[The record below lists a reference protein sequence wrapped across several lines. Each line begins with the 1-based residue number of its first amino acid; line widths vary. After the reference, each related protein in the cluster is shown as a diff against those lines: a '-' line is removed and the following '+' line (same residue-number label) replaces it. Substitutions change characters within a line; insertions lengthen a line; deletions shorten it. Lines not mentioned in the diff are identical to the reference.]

1 MAQTEN
7 QTDPSSYHYLKEL
20 FDVQRIDTPVPVELP
35 DTILYTW
42 SHLRTDHDHIIKS
55 KRTENFLKS
64 LSFDSYILAG
74 GAVVDMID
82 GKPMRDLDLWVIK
95 DPLVVLKEI
104 LEKYPDRNPL
114 FRLFPSMVEII
125 SNDPTNPPIN
135 LIYSGKSANKT
146 IDEFDFDYCRCY
158 YTHQTGIMAYQECLD
173 CLKTRHIHDPIMYCH
188 IRPHRYLKSIK
199 KGFHFDRKFYKG
211 NQSLGIDVGH
221 CPIDNSD
228 PWHGCKHMNYW
239 LTPDPVNLKD
249 IDTKG
254 PYFTGWD
261 SQVILQCTSIKE
273 IEAVIDKL
281 DKSRREIWSIDIVDY
296 NEEKKVESLEVPY
309 QYIRPPILAET
320 QSVNLVKEHVTK
332 IMIKYP
338 VRYGNYEALYL
349 C

>member
-1 MAQTEN
+1 MAQTEK
-7 QTDPSSYHYLKEL
+7 QTDPSIYHYLKEL
-20 FDVQRIDTPVPVELP
+20 SGVQRIDTPISVGLP
-35 DTILYTW
+35 ETISYTW
-42 SHLRTDHDHIIKS
+42 SHLRTSDDQIIKS
-55 KRTENFLKS
+55 NRTGKFLKE

-74 GAVVDMID
+74 GAVVDMIE

-95 DPLVVLKEI
+95 DSLVVLNEI

-125 SNDPTNPPIN
+125 SDDPKNPPIN
-135 LIYSGKSANKT
+135 LIYSGKSADET

-173 CLKTRHIHDPIMYCH
+173 CLKTRHIRDPIIYGH

-199 KGFHFDRKFYKG
+199 KGFHFDRKFYRG
-211 NQSLGIDVGH
+211 NRSLGINVGY
-221 CPIDNSD
+221 CPIDDSD

-239 LTPDPVNLKD
+239 LTPNPVNLKE

-254 PYFTGWD
+254 PYFTRWD
-261 SQVILQCTSIKE
+261 EPVKLECASIKE
-273 IEAVIDKL
+273 IEEALNDL
-281 DKSRREIWSIDIVDY
+281 SRSNELNVPDY
-296 NEEKKVESLEVPY
+296 QPL
-309 QYIRPPILAET
+309 RPPILAET
-320 QSVNLVKEHVTK
+320 RSIDLVKEHVTK

-338 VRYGNYEALYL
+338 VRYGNYEALYS